1 MQIHIDPDTGRQ
13 AEQSLINFVWLL
25 KLRWVAALGQLATV
39 LTVDLLLGVELPL
52 HYLLPLI
59 AFEALSN
66 LVFAGWL
73 RLIDRRGGFGEDSL
87 STVEALLAAVMVLD
101 LLLLTALLF
110 ATGGPSNPFCLFYL
124 VNVLLGSL
132 VLRPLWSFGL
142 MGFGVLCFTLLF
154 YAHEPLPGLP
164 PLAGGLTAWEMH
176 EAWQLYLA
184 GALAS
189 FALLAITL
197 LYFFTRLRRE
207 LGELELELDVAKEQR
222 ERSKRLEAMATLA
235 AGAAHELSTPLST
248 IAVVANELQRDLER
262 GGDLA
267 HATEDARLIRQEV
280 QRCRSILDQM
290 SSDAGESAGE
300 GLQKL
305 SISELL
311 AEVMEGCKDESRV
324 ELQVDVRI
332 ADAQLSVPRT
342 ALVQALRNLVHNG
355 IDASERGQLVEFSAE
370 QVDGGVLIAVRDQG
384 HGMDAET
391 LERAGSPFFTT
402 KEVGQGMGLGLFLTR
417 SVLDRLGARFGI
429 ESQEGLGTVARVWFG
444 PAQVS

>member
-1 MQIHIDPDTGRQ
+1 MQIHIDPDTGRK

-164 PLAGGLTAWEMH
+164 PLAGG
-176 EAWQLYLA
+176 
-184 GALAS
+184 S
-189 FALLAITL
+189 
-197 LYFFTRLRRE
+197 RR
-207 LGELELELDVAKEQR
+207 G
-222 ERSKRLEAMATLA
+222 
-235 AGAAHELSTPLST
+235 
-248 IAVVANELQRDLER
+248 
-262 GGDLA
+262 
-267 HATEDARLIRQEV
+267 
-280 QRCRSILDQM
+280 RCRRRG
-290 SSDAGESAGE
+290 SSTWPVHWLRSPCWPSHCSTSSLVCGVSSA
-300 GLQKL
+300 
-305 SISELL
+305 SWS
-311 AEVMEGCKDESRV
+311 S
-324 ELQVDVRI
+324 
-332 ADAQLSVPRT
+332 SWT
-342 ALVQALRNLVHNG
+342 
-355 IDASERGQLVEFSAE
+355 
-370 QVDGGVLIAVRDQG
+370 
-384 HGMDAET
+384 
-391 LERAGSPFFTT
+391 
-402 KEVGQGMGLGLFLTR
+402 
-417 SVLDRLGARFGI
+417 
-429 ESQEGLGTVARVWFG
+429 
-444 PAQVS
+444 